1 MNLKG
6 LMFVLAVYDFYKKYL
21 AFPVLVPKI
30 LFFLFNYCSLSEHF
44 PLLAFKVILT
54 LVSVSMKGF
63 LKEIPA
69 MSLKITRGTFLS
81 FLK

>member
-1 MNLKG
+1 MMPGTSLK
-6 LMFVLAVYDFYKKYL
+6 FYFSYSTTVL
-21 AFPVLVPKI
+21 
-30 LFFLFNYCSLSEHF
+30 SSEHF